1 MKSNDVEH
9 DLSTTKPKYSVRML
23 AWVGKMVTENVVDET
38 RRSSGLPSLAI
49 GDDLCTGQWVGSA
62 TPIVLP
68 GYPEL

>member
-49 GDDLCTGQWVGSA
+49 GDDLCTGQ
-62 TPIVLP
+62 
-68 GYPEL
+68 